1 MGGGQASSLG
11 EAKTR
16 LFGTMGSDKENLGR
30 WTWARLQGR
39 HNFFTRIISAYKP
52 CKNTSDLG
60 SSYQQQPSYF
70 RGIGEFRC
78 PLKMFDLDLQGQL
91 QEWLEEGD
99 QIILGVDLNEDVR
112 TGPTAK
118 MLRELGLTDVLIQM
132 HRPDVPPETNYRNN
146 NGVPIDAIFTTP
158 GIEPSAGGYMPY
170 KELMDSDHRALWID
184 VPFTS
189 ILGHNFPHKSKRDP
203 SAVNPRDPESVKQY
217 TEWVKKG
224 FA

>member
-1 MGGGQASSLG
+1 MANADRSTQLIATIRDHGYDALMSSDVGIFWDNIPVADSWIERTRKLLGPHPFRFSYNRHDQRKDMVQWGGTGIILLG

-16 LFGTMGSDKENLGR
+16 LFGTMGSDKDNLGR

-60 SSYQQQPSYF
+60 SSYQQQLTYF

-91 QEWLEEGD
+91 QEWLGEGD
-99 QIILGVDLNEDVR
+99 QIILGVDLNEDAR
-112 TGPTAK
+112 TGPTSK

-132 HRPDVPPETNYRNN
+132 HRPDVPCLLYTS
-146 NGVPIDAIFTTP
+146 DA
-158 GIEPSAGGYMPY
+158 A
-170 KELMDSDHRALWID
+170 DD
-184 VPFTS
+184 
-189 ILGHNFPHKSKRDP
+189 
-203 SAVNPRDPESVKQY
+203 
-217 TEWVKKG
+217 
-224 FA
+224 